1 MRTDTMMRQL
11 PNAITILRV
20 GIAIIVPLLIFD
32 GRNALRV
39 MAFGLFTVAALTD
52 WLDGYLARRWNVL
65 SGFGRMLD
73 PIADKLLIVGC
84 LLALVATDKKTLPI
98 LYPSLI
104 ILFREVFV
112 SGLREHMADKG
123 VTLHVTQIAKFK
135 TTLQFIAIGLV
146 ILYPFFNHWTYALD
160 VTISTF
166 YLAAGL
172 TLYTGLDYFTK
183 ALRHV

>member
-1 MRTDTMMRQL
+1 MMKQL
-11 PNAITILRV
+11 PNAMTILRV

-39 MAFGLFTVAALTD
+39 AAFGLFTIAAVTD
-52 WLDGYLARRWNVL
+52 WLDGYLARRWKVS

-84 LLALVATDKKTLPI
+84 LLALVAADKNTLPI

-112 SGLREHMADKG
+112 SGLREYMADKG

-146 ILYPFFNHWTYALD
+146 MLYPFFSHWDYALES
-160 VTISTF
+160 TIIVF
-166 YLAAGL
+166 YMAALL
-172 TLYTGLDYFTK
+172 TLYTGMDYFLK
-183 ALRHV
+183 ALRYV

>member
-1 MRTDTMMRQL
+1 
-11 PNAITILRV
+11 
-20 GIAIIVPLLIFD
+20 
-32 GRNALRV
+32 
-39 MAFGLFTVAALTD
+39 
-52 WLDGYLARRWNVL
+52 
-65 SGFGRMLD
+65 
-73 PIADKLLIVGC
+73 
-84 LLALVATDKKTLPI
+84 LLALVATDKNTLPI

-146 ILYPFFNHWTYALD
+146 ILYPFFNHWAYALD
-160 VTISTF
+160 VTIFTF
-166 YLAAGL
+166 YLAALL
-172 TLYTGLDYFTK
+172 TLYTGLDYFIK

>member
-1 MRTDTMMRQL
+1 MIQQL

-39 MAFGLFTVAALTD
+39 IAFVLFAVAALTD

-84 LLALVATDKKTLPI
+84 LLALVATNLHTLPI

-123 VTLHVTQIAKFK
+123 VTLHVTQIAKYK

-146 ILYPFFNHWTYALD
+146 ILYPFFSHWAYALD
-160 VTISTF
+160 ITVYTF
-166 YLAAGL
+166 YLAAVL